1 MSDFKPITADEA
13 HDLLF
18 GNYPMEDDS
27 DPMIR
32 TYSPNELDEGWI
44 VQMGKD
50 SYTNS
55 LPDAPYEDA
64 KLLAHAKRAL
74 RTIMEMGEK

>member
-1 MSDFKPITADEA
+1 MTNFKPMTAKEA
-13 HDLLF
+13 RDLLF

-32 TYSPNELDEGWI
+32 PYSEDDEEGWI

-50 SYTNS
+50 SYTNA

-74 RTIMEMGEK
+74 RTIVEMGEK

>member
-1 MSDFKPITADEA
+1 MSDFKPMTADEA

-32 TYSPNELDEGWI
+32 PYSSELDEGWI

-50 SYTNS
+50 SYTNA

-74 RTIMEMGEK
+74 RTIVEMGEK

>member
-1 MSDFKPITADEA
+1 MSDFKPMTADEA
-13 HDLLF
+13 HDLLY

-32 TYSPNELDEGWI
+32 NYSNELDEEWI

-50 SYTNS
+50 SSTNA

-74 RTIMEMGEK
+74 RTIVEMGKQ

>member
-1 MSDFKPITADEA
+1 MSDFKPMTADEA
-13 HDLLF
+13 RDILF

-27 DPMIR
+27 DPLIR
-32 TYSPNELDEGWI
+32 PYSNESEEGWI

-50 SYTNS
+50 SYTNDM
-55 LPDAPYEDA
+55 PDAPYEDA

-74 RTIMEMGEK
+74 HTIMEMGKK

>member
-1 MSDFKPITADEA
+1 MSDFKPMTADEA
-13 HDLLF
+13 YDLLC

-32 TYSPNELDEGWI
+32 TYSNESEEGWI
-44 VQMGKD
+44 VQMGED
-50 SYTNS
+50 SYTNDM
-55 LPDAPYEDA
+55 PDAPYEDA

-74 RTIMEMGEK
+74 RTIVEMGEK

>member
-1 MSDFKPITADEA
+1 MSDFKPMTADEA

-32 TYSPNELDEGWI
+32 AYSPNGLDEGWI
-44 VQMGKD
+44 VQMGED
-50 SYTNS
+50 SYTNA

>member
-1 MSDFKPITADEA
+1 MSNFKPMTADEA
-13 HDLLF
+13 RDILF

-27 DPMIR
+27 DPLIR
-32 TYSPNELDEGWI
+32 PYSNESEEGWI

-50 SYTNS
+50 SYTNDM
-55 LPDAPYEDA
+55 PNAPYEDA

-74 RTIMEMGEK
+74 HTIMEMGKK